1 VPLLERLCQLLKE
14 GEIRLCA
21 YRLCRKALS
30 PFLEYGSAI
39 FFELDLAA
47 ISNQRTMPAPF
58 LLFHANMDDAARLL
72 KAVYFRFFGK
82 HPIVLGMPARTLPTL
97 VDPNASP
104 ALKEI
109 PIATETRSGLA

>member
-14 GEIRLCA
+14 GEIRLFA

-39 FFELDLAA
+39 FFEFDLAA
-47 ISNQRTMPAPF
+47 ISN
-58 LLFHANMDDAARLL
+58 H
-72 KAVYFRFFGK
+72 
-82 HPIVLGMPARTLPTL
+82 
-97 VDPNASP
+97 SP

-109 PIATETRSGLA
+109 LIATETRSGLA